1 MRANRIYILLL
12 IAVMFSS
19 CGTILSNIE
28 LSNAIKKNGKDNIV
42 CWKTDPFIYS
52 GVKLENTIVRECVL
66 NDNTTGCSNILGI
79 VGFDYLLSFLAD
91 TAILPYSIYRQNKY
105 CWSRF
110 TDNTIK

>member
-12 IAVMFSS
+12 VAVMFCS

-28 LSNAIKKNGKDNIV
+28 LNKTIKKNGQDNIV
-42 CWKTDPFIYS
+42 CGKTDPFIYS
-52 GVKLENTIVRECVL
+52 GVKLENAIVKECVL
-66 NDNTTGCSNILGI
+66 NDNATGCANIIGI

-105 CWSRF
+105 CWSKL
-110 TDNTIK
+110 TDNTIR